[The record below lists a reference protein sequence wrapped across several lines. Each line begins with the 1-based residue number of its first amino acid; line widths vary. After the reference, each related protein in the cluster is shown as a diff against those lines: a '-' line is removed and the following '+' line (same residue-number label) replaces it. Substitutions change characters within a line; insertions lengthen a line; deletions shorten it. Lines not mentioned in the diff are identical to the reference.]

1 MEAERR
7 KRLLLA
13 CPLDHG
19 LLAEPAD
26 MHEPQVELVPGG
38 GEIPVTNANRVEF
51 IRLISNYRLNTQL
64 KVATEAF
71 KRGFSHLIHPAWVT
85 MFNGEELQKLIS
97 GGAALGLDLDDLRH
111 HVVYASGY
119 ADDHPVIQTFWQ
131 VGGSLVVCS
140 CTELLVA
147 QTCIQPAKQARAA
160 CLRKTA
166 CRRPH
171 FNAYGPG
178 IGILAAC

>member
-1 MEAERR
+1 
-7 KRLLLA
+7 
-13 CPLDHG
+13 
-19 LLAEPAD
+19 

-51 IRLISNYRLNTQL
+51 IRLVSNYRLNTQL

-97 GGAALGLDLDDLRH
+97 GGAALGLDLDDLRQ
-111 HVVYASGY
+111 HVAYASGY

-131 VGGSLVVCS
+131 VRSSL
-140 CTELLVA
+140 L
-147 QTCIQPAKQARAA
+147 
-160 CLRKTA
+160 
-166 CRRPH
+166 
-171 FNAYGPG
+171 PG
-178 IGILAAC
+178 L